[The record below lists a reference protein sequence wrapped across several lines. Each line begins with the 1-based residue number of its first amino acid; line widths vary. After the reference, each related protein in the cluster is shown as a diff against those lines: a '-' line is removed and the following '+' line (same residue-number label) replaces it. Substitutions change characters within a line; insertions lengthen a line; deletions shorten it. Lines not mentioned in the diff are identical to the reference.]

1 MKKNIYA
8 WYLVFVLSMPSFLG
22 ATVAPIISGQSLWWI
37 VKRIG
42 LSVDAIE
49 SKVDLID
56 TSTTGV
62 SCGVVELGQSSVMG
76 GSLAISTAGSY
87 CLKEDITADVT
98 IGASCVLLDMHGR
111 CVTGTITVSSGSFSV
126 IKNGFVNPPAPS
138 VFSGSAGISVALGVS
153 KFFID
158 NVTVECVDS
167 GAGGG
172 IAGRDAIQV
181 AGDDVQVRHSTF
193 IAAAGGSSGGT
204 AGVGGD
210 GIALTSD
217 ASDVVIANCVLIG
230 GDGGDETSG
239 AGTAGSGGHGVSIAG
254 STDVVIEECTVFH
267 AGDGGTSVSPNGGD
281 GGHGIVFITSVA
293 NNVFIK
299 NCTIQKTGAGGSSSQ
314 FGGDGGHGIFV
325 ASIVGN
331 NTKIAISNCII
342 SDTGAG
348 GSGGTAGGSGGNGVF
363 IGSSN
368 ADVSVRNCTISNAGA
383 AGAGGGG
390 SVAGKAV
397 DDDVAAGAGAS
408 KIYAN
413 FAHDITNAIK
423 FDLQASAVESG
434 FALSNPPSSTAV
446 SVYANVFI

>member
-1 MKKNIYA
+1 MKQWIRISFVVSMLA
-8 WYLVFVLSMPSFLG
+8 LVVFPLC

-62 SCGVVELGQSSVMG
+62 ACGVVELGQSSVMG
-76 GSLAISTAGSY
+76 GTLGISTAGSY

-98 IGASCVLLDMHGR
+98 IGASCVLLDMNGR
-111 CVTGTITVSSGSFSV
+111 CVTGSIAVSSGSFSV

-138 VFSGSAGISVALGVS
+138 GGAAPSAGIDVALGVS

-167 GAGGG
+167 AFDTL
-172 IAGRDAIQV
+172 GRDAIQV

-193 IAAAGGSSGGT
+193 IAGAGGALFSIS
-204 AGVGGD
+204 AGD
-210 GIALTSD
+210 GGSGIVLTSD
-217 ASDVVIANCVLIG
+217 ANDVVVANSVLIG
-230 GDGGDETSG
+230 GDGGDRTG
-239 AGTAGSGGHGVSIAG
+239 DGGHGIEIVGA
-254 STDVVIEECTVFH
+254 DNVVIEECTVFR
-267 AGDGGTSVSPNGGD
+267 AGMGGSSGGGADAGD
-281 GGHGIVFITSVA
+281 GGHGIAFITSVA

-299 NCTIQKTGAGGSSSQ
+299 NCTIQKAGEGGSTGGSN
-314 FGGDGGHGIFV
+314 GGDGGHGIFI
-325 ASIVGN
+325 ASGS

-348 GSGGTAGGSGGNGVF
+348 GSGSIAGGDGGNGVF
-363 IGSSN
+363 IGSLN
-368 ADVSVRNCTISNAGA
+368 VDILVRNCTISNT
-383 AGAGGGG
+383 GAGGTGG
-390 SVAGKAV
+390 TSFAGKAI
-397 DDDVAAGAGAS
+397 DDNVAAGAGAS

-423 FDLQASAVESG
+423 FDLQASAAESG

>member
-1 MKKNIYA
+1 MKQWIRISFVVSM
-8 WYLVFVLSMPSFLG
+8 LVLAITPLC
-22 ATVAPIISGQSLWWI
+22 ATVAPIVSGQSLWWI

-42 LSVDAIE
+42 LAVDAIE

-76 GSLAISTAGSY
+76 GSLGISAAGSY

-98 IGASCVLLDMHGR
+98 IGTSCVLLDMNGR

-138 VFSGSAGISVALGVS
+138 GGATPAPGISVALGIS

-167 GAGGG
+167 AVDTP
-172 IAGRDAIQV
+172 GRDAIEV

-193 IAAAGGSSGGT
+193 IAGAGGALGATS
-204 AGVGGD
+204 AGD
-210 GIALTSD
+210 GGSGIVLTTD
-217 ASDVVIANCVLIG
+217 ASDVVVANSVLIG
-230 GDGGDETSG
+230 GDGGDSRG
-239 AGTAGSGGHGVSIAG
+239 DGGHGIEIVGA
-254 STDVVIEECTVFH
+254 DNVVIEECTVFR
-267 AGDGGTSVSPNGGD
+267 AGMGGSSGGGGSAGD
-281 GGHGIVFITSVA
+281 GGHGIAFITSVA

-299 NCTIQKTGAGGSSSQ
+299 NCTIQKSGDGGNSASGA
-314 FGGDGGHGIFV
+314 GGDGGHGIFI
-325 ASIVGN
+325 ASVS
-331 NTKIAISNCII
+331 NTKIAVSNCII

-348 GSGGTAGGSGGNGVF
+348 GSGPGGFAPDGGNGVF
-363 IGSSN
+363 IGASN
-368 ADVSVRNCTISNAGA
+368 ADISVHNCTISNTGTAGD
-383 AGAGGGG
+383 
-390 SVAGKAV
+390 VAGKAV
-397 DDDVAAGAGAS
+397 DDNVAAGANAS

-413 FAHDITNAIK
+413 FAHDIANATK
-423 FDLQASAVESG
+423 FDLQASGVESG